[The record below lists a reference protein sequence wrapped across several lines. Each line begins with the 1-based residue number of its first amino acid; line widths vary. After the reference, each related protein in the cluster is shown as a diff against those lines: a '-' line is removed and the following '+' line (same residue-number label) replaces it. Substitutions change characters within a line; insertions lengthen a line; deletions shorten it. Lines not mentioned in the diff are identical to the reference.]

1 MCHVHLPSRRALACV
16 RCCVQLRI
24 MCAPFNWIFNILL
37 AFNSNYIYFFTKRI
51 FLMITQSWT
60 RARREEV
67 ELRVIEKILS
77 RLWLWECTWYRIP
90 SWIPSRFQIM
100 WDMFAQLKT
109 SDWLWVREWS
119 DSKAKRAVRWKI
131 DNVFTFFLQ
140 KKKVTPFF
148 LPFSLRAAAARCKQ
162 KEKRKSLFHCCKQWI
177 NLCTL
182 THAPA
187 SARALLASIQS
198 SSLLPYYAREAR

>member
-140 KKKVTPFF
+140 KKKK
-148 LPFSLRAAAARCKQ
+148 LHHFSSLSHSERQRHVVNK
-162 KEKRKSLFHCCKQWI
+162 KRKENRFSTAV
-177 NLCTL
+177 NN
-182 THAPA
+182 
-187 SARALLASIQS
+187 
-198 SSLLPYYAREAR
+198 E